1 MTRILSA
8 LVLLPIVLAA
18 ICDLP
23 TGRRSSSGTIGAAL
37 AFVEYAAIAEKL
49 GARVDR
55 LVGGVATVATVAAFG
70 WPGDPLDA
78 VLLTALVTLGALSV
92 ATRASRR
99 FDVDWSDRLGISD
112 ALHRSA
118 DWRHRRCGERLT
130 QAPLLLL
137 LAIVVVSDHGAYYT
151 GRLLGR
157 RPLAPA
163 ISPKK
168 TREGAVGGLVG
179 GSLIS
184 VILGRWW
191 LPGAAP
197 AACAALGLIVAA
209 AGIVGD
215 LFESQLK
222 RSAGVKDSSTLIPG
236 HGGVLDRIDSWLF
249 AGPVFYVFVKATVL

>member
-18 ICDLP
+18 IWYWYWSTLVL
-23 TGRRSSSGTIGAAL
+23 GAAGAAF
-37 AFVEYAAIAEKL
+37 AFVEYAAIAETL
-49 GARVDR
+49 GARIDR
-55 LVGGVATVATVAAFG
+55 LVAGVATVASVAAFG

-78 VLLTALVTLGALSV
+78 VLLTSLVTIGALSV
-92 ATRASRR
+92 AAARPGPSMLASVAASAFPVLYIGLPIGAIVALRR
-99 FDVDWSDRLGISD
+99 TTD
-112 ALHRSA
+112 A
-118 DWRHRRCGERLT
+118 G
-130 QAPLLLL
+130 PLLLL
-137 LAIVVVSDHGAYYT
+137 LAIVVVSDTAQYYT

-168 TREGAVGGLVG
+168 TREGAMGGLVAG
-179 GSLIS
+179 S
-184 VILGRWW
+184 VITVLLARWW
-191 LPGAAP
+191 LPEASPVAA
-197 AACAALGLIVAA
+197 AALGLIVAA

-222 RSAGVKDSSTLIPG
+222 RGAGVKDSSALIPG

-249 AGPVFYVFVKATVL
+249 AGPVFYVFVRYIL